1 MEEPIIWMAVGATGL
16 ASTLLIR
23 LAAKHGLVW
32 VRAELKAR
40 ASAAEAEF
48 SRKVQ
53 AAASDLTP
61 RLAALEAQVKAAIDG
76 DLARAKADIAALKQK
91 AGI

>member
-1 MEEPIIWMAVGATGL
+1 MEPIFWGVLGASGVIGL
-16 ASTLLIR
+16 TLLR
-23 LAAKHGLVW
+23 LAARHSLAW

-48 SRKVQ
+48 AHRVM
-53 AAASDLTP
+53 AAAGDLTP

-76 DLARAKADIAALKQK
+76 DLARAKQDIAALKQK
-91 AGI
+91 AGL

>member
-1 MEEPIIWMAVGATGL
+1 MEPIFWTALGASGVVGM
-16 ASTLLIR
+16 LLVR
-23 LAAKHGLVW
+23 LAARHGWAW

-48 SRKVQ
+48 KSKVQ
-53 AAASDLTP
+53 AAAGDLGA
-61 RLAALEAQVKAAIDG
+61 RLAALEARVKAAIDG

-91 AGI
+91 AGL